1 MTAPLVVMRDAVDFR
16 ALATWHGPVAG
27 YIDGPRSQWPA
38 DAWSRVPGS
47 PAYRISVLGDPLGEI
62 FDVEEG
68 NVGAGPVAA
77 AIRKRGAA
85 GLRSVVYTSLSWWS
99 QVRSDLA
106 YAPPDAWWIADWNGQ
121 ATAIPGAAAHQYQSH
136 PTYDVS
142 VISPELWPW
151 PLPVEPVGSGS
162 VAIAGAA
169 YRLSVL
175 PA

>member
-1 MTAPLVVMRDAVDFR
+1 MTAPLDVMRDAVDPR
-16 ALATWHGPVAG
+16 ALANWHGPVAG

-38 DAWSRVPGS
+38 DAWPAPGA
-47 PAYRISVLGDPLGEI
+47 PAYRISVLGDPLADI

-68 NVGAGPVAA
+68 NAGAGPVAA
-77 AIRKRGAA
+77 AIRKRRAA

-99 QVRSDLA
+99 QVRHDLA
-106 YAPPDAWWIADWNGQ
+106 YAPPDAWWIADWSGR
-121 ATAIPGAAAHQYQSH
+121 AVRIPGAAAHQYQSYS
-136 PTYDVS
+136 TYDVS

-151 PLPVEPVGSGS
+151 PLPVQPVGAGS